1 METAILKKSYRHEIL
16 MIIMF
21 GVFAMVEMNDMSV
34 YAISYLVDESIPVG
48 ALWRTFGFY
57 YAIGGLILSSMML
70 GKKVGMRPLSKA
82 GAVILICSF
91 ALYFILQLLWSRY
104 LLLEEI
110 LPLPQNVIEV
120 LQDIRRNSVL
130 NSIGNYV
137 IPIQKVL
144 FFVGMIMLVA
154 RANMKKGF
162 KAIAIIQA
170 ILPLF
175 HYLLNVCLNLVV
187 VDRLFEKFDF
197 DVARDILNYYDI
209 SVSSISA
216 LVGACLFV
224 SSFFASGVL
233 GKRRRVEVATSSAA
247 EDGEQA

>member
-34 YAISYLVDESIPVG
+34 YVIRDLVDESIPVG

-82 GAVILICSF
+82 GASILIFAFAFMFMLESLSSF
-91 ALYFILQLLWSRY
+91 RHLYYEDL
-104 LLLEEI
+104 
-110 LPLPQNVIEV
+110 LPQTIS
-120 LQDIRRNSVL
+120 DVL
-130 NSIGNYV
+130 NDIDISSGFWTVYSV
-137 IPIQKVL
+137 IAWISKVL
-144 FFVGMIMLVA
+144 FLLGMILLVA

-175 HYLLNVCLNLVV
+175 YYLLNVCFNLVV

-197 DVARDILNYYDI
+197 DVAQDILNYYYF